1 MKKEKEMSRSL
12 SKGPFIHPSLSKK
25 NLNLKQPLKIWCR
38 SSFIIPEF
46 VDSVFN
52 IHNGKSFV
60 QIKVIEDM
68 VGHKFG
74 EFASTRK
81 KNIFKK
87 KLKKK

>member
-1 MKKEKEMSRSL
+1 MSRSL
-12 SKGPFIHPSLSKK
+12 SKGPFIHPSLMKK
-25 NLNLKQPLKIWCR
+25 NLDLKQPIKLWSR
-38 SSFIIPEF
+38 NSFILPEF

-52 IHNGKSFV
+52 IHNGKSFI
-60 QIKVIEDM
+60 QIKVVEDM

-81 KNIFKK
+81 KNVFKK

>member
-1 MKKEKEMSRSL
+1 MSRSL
-12 SKGPFIHPSLSKK
+12 SKGPFVHHSLLKK
-25 NLNLKQPLKIWCR
+25 NLDLKQPIKIWSR
-38 SSFIIPEF
+38 NSFIIPEF
-46 VDSVFN
+46 VDSVFS

-87 KLKKK
+87 KLKKN

>member
-1 MKKEKEMSRSL
+1 MSRSL
-12 SKGPFIHPSLSKK
+12 SKGPFVHHSLFKK
-25 NLNLKQPLKIWCR
+25 NLNLKQPLRIWCR
-38 SSFIIPEF
+38 NSFIIPEF

-60 QIKVIEDM
+60 QIKVVEDM

-81 KNIFKK
+81 KNIFKT